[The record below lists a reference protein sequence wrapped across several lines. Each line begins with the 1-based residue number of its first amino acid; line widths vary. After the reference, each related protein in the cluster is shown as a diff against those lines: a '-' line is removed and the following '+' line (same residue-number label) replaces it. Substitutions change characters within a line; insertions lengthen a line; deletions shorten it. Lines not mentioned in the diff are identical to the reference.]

1 MNNKETNRGGV
12 GVLGLLGIAFII
24 LKLCKIIEWSWIWV
38 LAPFWGGLVIVIIVF
53 VIALIVEWLK
63 GYR

>member
-24 LKLCKIIEWSWIWV
+24 LKLCEIIEWSWLWV
-38 LAPFWGGLVIVIIVF
+38 LAPFWIPLAIVGIVLLICTLVSK
-53 VIALIVEWLK
+53 L
-63 GYR
+63 